1 MGFSD
6 VQREL
11 DYHEYTE
18 TLPEE
23 VWNWLDALA
32 MCRPDETGSDITEPL
47 IYVRLT
53 TDPDVFANVPLRFLD
68 ERVEWS
74 IPGDKCATVVIS
86 HYWKGTDVC
95 VKRAPHVCLAVLAEV
110 KTEQGLVNSPAVP
123 ASTAVLPSDDPLKPY
138 TITSDL

>member
-1 MGFSD
+1 MTDEVQAWVSTGRWVEHDESD
-6 VQREL
+6 N
-11 DYHEYTE
+11 
-18 TLPEE
+18 P
-23 VWNWLDALA
+23 
-32 MCRPDETGSDITEPL
+32 EPL

-53 TDPDVFANVPLRFLD
+53 TNPDVFANVPLRFLD

-95 VKRAPHVCLAVLAEV
+95 VKRAVHVCAAVLAEV
-110 KTEQGLVNSPAVP
+110 KTEQGVMNQPAAP
-123 ASTAVLPSDDPLKPY
+123 TVLLPGDDPLKSY